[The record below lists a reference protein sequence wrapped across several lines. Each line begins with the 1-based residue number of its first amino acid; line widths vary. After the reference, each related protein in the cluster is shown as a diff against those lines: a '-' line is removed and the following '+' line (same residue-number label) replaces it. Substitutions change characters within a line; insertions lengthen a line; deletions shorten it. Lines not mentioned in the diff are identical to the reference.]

1 MRVDHLLVLGDSSA
15 RYLRGLERL
24 TPRISLTVGLT
35 EEELGEAAER
45 AQVFLVCAP
54 KKELLR
60 SLWRRARRLQWVHSL
75 SAGVEH
81 LLFDELVHSP
91 LPLTNAKGV
100 YSVALGEF
108 ALMAILFFAKDAR
121 RLLRQQAAA
130 RWETFE
136 PMELRGQTLGII
148 GYGDIGRAAA
158 QRARAFGL
166 RILACRRRPELSA
179 EDSLVDGV
187 FPLERRGELLAAS
200 DYVLLAMPHT
210 PGTQRLVGEAELRAL
225 KPGAVLVNVGRGG
238 TVDEPALLRA
248 LEERRLRGAALDVY
262 ETEPLPP
269 EHPLWRLDN
278 VLLSPHCADNTPH
291 WRENALEFFL
301 RNLERFERGEPLLNL
316 VDKAAGY

>member
-1 MRVDHLLVLGDSSA
+1 MRVDHLLVLADPSA
-15 RYLRGLERL
+15 PYLRGLERL
-24 TPRISLTVGLT
+24 TPRITLTVGDT
-35 EEELGEAAER
+35 EESLGEAAER
-45 AQVFLVCAP
+45 AQVFLVCAQ

-60 SLWRRARRLQWVHSL
+60 SLWRRAKRLQWVHSL

-81 LLFDELVHSP
+81 LLFDELVHGQ

-100 YSVALGEF
+100 YSGALGEF
-108 ALMAILFFAKDAR
+108 ALMAILFFAKDVR

-136 PMELRGQTLGII
+136 PRELRGQTLGII

-158 QRARAFGL
+158 QRAKAFGL
-166 RILACRRRPELSA
+166 RILACRRRPERSA
-179 EDSLVDGV
+179 EDSLVDEV
-187 FPLERRGELLAAS
+187 FPLERRSELLAAS

-225 KPGAVLVNVGRGG
+225 KPGAVLINVGRGG
-238 TVDEPALLRA
+238 TVDEPALVRA

-262 ETEPLPP
+262 ETEPLPS

-301 RNLERFERGEPLLNL
+301 QNLERFERGEPLLNL